1 MINEPY
7 FPDLGVFVSM
17 LIRDIPAA
25 QSVTVVDHFY
35 AVCLRNLIDKTE
47 GPESRVLGSGFIL
60 HAAIISGLA
69 CFYLSAFYDRSF
81 YGVSFWGPGVYHKMP
96 INHLIEPRNELAVR
110 FGWAVCQKKAEN

>member
-35 AVCLRNLIDKTE
+35 AVCLRNLIDRE
-47 GPESRVLGSGFIL
+47 
-60 HAAIISGLA
+60 
-69 CFYLSAFYDRSF
+69 
-81 YGVSFWGPGVYHKMP
+81 
-96 INHLIEPRNELAVR
+96 
-110 FGWAVCQKKAEN
+110 VC

>member
-35 AVCLRNLIDKTE
+35 AVCLRNLIDKTV
-47 GPESRVLGSGFIL
+47 GPESRVLGS
-60 HAAIISGLA
+60 
-69 CFYLSAFYDRSF
+69 FYMQRSSRDSLVF
-81 YGVSFWGPGVYHKMP
+81 TCLPFM
-96 INHLIEPRNELAVR
+96 IAR
-110 FGWAVCQKKAEN
+110 FGAREFTIKCPLII